1 MFLVPDTPPDIE
13 CYHDKGNV
21 YAISWKVSLVSV
33 HSLRERFIFIL
44 NLCWANCLLFLCL
57 YVPFIKNDWIIITD
71 TLQWTFWLRPVG
83 HKRKRKMLKK
93 NLWLF
98 FNIFLLYLW
107 PPGQCQKGLCRVLV
121 IIVQSFFL
129 SPGLLGHFQRTL
141 FSQSSSIKCIQDPT
155 KYLWWSVSRK

>member
-21 YAISWKVSLVSV
+21 YAISWKVSLFLFSSYVELTVFYFSV
-33 HSLRERFIFIL
+33 
-44 NLCWANCLLFLCL
+44 CL
-57 YVPFIKNDWIIITD
+57 YVPLFIKNDWIIITD

-93 NLWLF
+93 TLWLF
-98 FNIFLLYLW
+98 FNIVLLYLW

>member
-1 MFLVPDTPPDIE
+1 MYILW
-13 CYHDKGNV
+13 G
-21 YAISWKVSLVSV
+21 SV
-33 HSLRERFIFIL
+33 
-44 NLCWANCLLFLCL
+44 LFLFSTCVELTVVYFSVCL
-57 YVPFIKNDWIIITD
+57 YVPLFIKNDGIIITE

>member
-21 YAISWKVSLVSV
+21 YAISWKVSLFLFSTYVELTVFYFSV
-33 HSLRERFIFIL
+33 
-44 NLCWANCLLFLCL
+44 CL
-57 YVPFIKNDWIIITD
+57 YVPLFIKNDWIIITD
-71 TLQWTFWLRPVG
+71 TWQWTFWLRPVG

>member
-21 YAISWKVSLVSV
+21 YAISWKVSLFLFSTYVELTVFYFSV
-33 HSLRERFIFIL
+33 
-44 NLCWANCLLFLCL
+44 CL
-57 YVPFIKNDWIIITD
+57 YVPLFIKNDWIIITD

-141 FSQSSSIKCIQDPT
+141 FSQSSSIKCVQDPT

>member
-21 YAISWKVSLVSV
+21 YAISWKVSLFLFSTYVELTVFYFSV
-33 HSLRERFIFIL
+33 
-44 NLCWANCLLFLCL
+44 CL
-57 YVPFIKNDWIIITD
+57 YVPFIKNDWIIITE

>member
-21 YAISWKVSLVSV
+21 YAISWKVSLFLFSTYVELTVFYFSV
-33 HSLRERFIFIL
+33 
-44 NLCWANCLLFLCL
+44 CL
-57 YVPFIKNDWIIITD
+57 YVPLFIKYDWIIITD

>member
-1 MFLVPDTPPDIE
+1 MPDTPPDIE

-21 YAISWKVSLVSV
+21 YAISWKVSLFLFSTYVELTVFYFSV
-33 HSLRERFIFIL
+33 
-44 NLCWANCLLFLCL
+44 CL
-57 YVPFIKNDWIIITD
+57 YVPLFIKNDWIIITD

>member
-1 MFLVPDTPPDIE
+1 M
-13 CYHDKGNV
+13 
-21 YAISWKVSLVSV
+21 
-33 HSLRERFIFIL
+33 FIL
-44 NLCWANCLLFLCL
+44 WGSVLFLFSTYVELTVFYFSVCL
-57 YVPFIKNDWIIITD
+57 YVPFIKNDWIIITE

-93 NLWLF
+93 TLWLF
-98 FNIFLLYLW
+98 FNIVLLHLW

>member
-21 YAISWKVSLVSV
+21 YAISWKVSLFLFSTYVELTVFYFSV
-33 HSLRERFIFIL
+33 
-44 NLCWANCLLFLCL
+44 CL
-57 YVPFIKNDWIIITD
+57 YVPLFIKNDWIIITD

-129 SPGLLGHFQRTL
+129 PRVFWVIFNGHYFHKAQVSSAFRTL
-141 FSQSSSIKCIQDPT
+141 PNIYDGAFLENK
-155 KYLWWSVSRK
+155 

>member
-21 YAISWKVSLVSV
+21 YAISWKVSLFLFSTYVELTVFYFSV
-33 HSLRERFIFIL
+33 
-44 NLCWANCLLFLCL
+44 CL
-57 YVPFIKNDWIIITD
+57 YVPVFIKNDWIIITE

>member
-21 YAISWKVSLVSV
+21 YAISWKVSLFLFSTYVELTVFYFSV
-33 HSLRERFIFIL
+33 
-44 NLCWANCLLFLCL
+44 CL
-57 YVPFIKNDWIIITD
+57 YVPVFIKNDWIIITE

-93 NLWLF
+93 TLWLF
-98 FNIFLLYLW
+98 FNIVLLYLW

-141 FSQSSSIKCIQDPT
+141 FSQSSSIKCVQDPT

>member
-21 YAISWKVSLVSV
+21 YAISWKVSLFLFSTYVELTVFYFSV
-33 HSLRERFIFIL
+33 
-44 NLCWANCLLFLCL
+44 CL
-57 YVPFIKNDWIIITD
+57 YVPLFIKNDWIIITD

-141 FSQSSSIKCIQDPT
+141 FSESSSIKCIQYPT

>member
-21 YAISWKVSLVSV
+21 YAISWKVSLFLFSTYVELTVFYFSV
-33 HSLRERFIFIL
+33 
-44 NLCWANCLLFLCL
+44 CL
-57 YVPFIKNDWIIITD
+57 YVPLFIKNDWIIITD

-93 NLWLF
+93 TLWLF
-98 FNIFLLYLW
+98 FNIVLLYLW

>member
-21 YAISWKVSLVSV
+21 YAISWKVSLFLFSTYVELTVFYFSV
-33 HSLRERFIFIL
+33 
-44 NLCWANCLLFLCL
+44 CL
-57 YVPFIKNDWIIITD
+57 YVPLFIKNDWIIITD

>member
-21 YAISWKVSLVSV
+21 YAISWKVSLFLFSTYVELTVFYFSV
-33 HSLRERFIFIL
+33 
-44 NLCWANCLLFLCL
+44 CL
-57 YVPFIKNDWIIITD
+57 YVPLFIKNDWIIITD

-98 FNIFLLYLW
+98 LNIFLLYLW

>member
-21 YAISWKVSLVSV
+21 YAISWKVSLFLFSTYVELTVFYFSV
-33 HSLRERFIFIL
+33 
-44 NLCWANCLLFLCL
+44 CL
-57 YVPFIKNDWIIITD
+57 YVPLFIKNDWIIITD

-155 KYLWWSVSRK
+155 KYLWWSISRK

>member
-21 YAISWKVSLVSV
+21 YAISWKVSLFLFSTYVELTVFYFSV
-33 HSLRERFIFIL
+33 
-44 NLCWANCLLFLCL
+44 CL
-57 YVPFIKNDWIIITD
+57 YVPLFIKNDWIIITE

>member
-1 MFLVPDTPPDIE
+1 M
-13 CYHDKGNV
+13 
-21 YAISWKVSLVSV
+21 
-33 HSLRERFIFIL
+33 FIL
-44 NLCWANCLLFLCL
+44 WGSVLFLFSTYVELTVFYFSVCL
-57 YVPFIKNDWIIITD
+57 YVPFIKNDWIIITE

-93 NLWLF
+93 TLWLF
-98 FNIFLLYLW
+98 FNIVLLYLW

-155 KYLWWSVSRK
+155 KYLWWAFLENK